1 MWPKGKS
8 IEYVVVI
15 GEEGRLC
22 KLKGHSKTTLV
33 HDTTR
38 SSELW

>member
-15 GEEGRLC
+15 GEEEGGLN
-22 KLKGHSKTTLV
+22 KLKGHSKTTKDIMLI
-33 HDTTR
+33 
-38 SSELW
+38 